1 MVTPPFS
8 FRKFMPRQ
16 KVQKV
21 QKVRLKQ
28 FKNDVKTI
36 FVIALEMFLVTKLT
50 TKQSPKNI
58 HFVRIISFCK
68 RIQNVVRKTFY
79 SSRNIS
85 VLAISNRSLNV
96 VNLLVP
102 IGGLKNMYRLLLI
115 PRFCNLKNIG
125 RPVP

>member
-1 MVTPPFS
+1 
-8 FRKFMPRQ
+8 MPRQ

-21 QKVRLKQ
+21 QKVRLEQ

-68 RIQNVVRKTFY
+68 QLQNVVGKTFY

-102 IGGLKNMYRLLLI
+102 IGGSKI
-115 PRFCNLKNIG
+115 CIG
-125 RPVP
+125 YCSFPGSVI